1 MKKKLLFVIE
11 SLTCAGAEK
20 SLVSLLNLLD
30 YSRFDVDL
38 QLFSYGGELERYLPR
53 EVNLLPPLKYFQ
65 FLGKS
70 FTQQL
75 CSWQL
80 GLLSSRLNYSL
91 RLRLNKQLN
100 NPQKAVLLWESA
112 KKYIFPNEEKHYDVA
127 IAYAQGV
134 PTFYVAE
141 NVSAHK
147 KASWVNVPLKLDGDL
162 RSAQQGFYEKSDH
175 IVCVSDA
182 SYDAFSKVYPH
193 MAHKMKVIW
202 DIVDPHFIQD
212 LSLEPLEK
220 PLPSSDVPILLTVAR
235 LNKAQKGFDITMEA
249 ARILKEKGVP
259 YRWYVLGKGP
269 YRAEMEAFIEQHQL
283 QNQFFLLGTTSNPYP
298 YFRACDVYVQ
308 TSRFEGFG
316 LSIAEAR
323 LLDKPV
329 VTTEFE
335 AVYNQMIQGGNG
347 LVTDIDP
354 IAVADAIERLLNDKE
369 LYDHIV
375 SFQQNEKKGNPE
387 EINKFYDLI
396 SQ

>member
-38 QLFSYGGELERYLPR
+38 QLFSYGGELERYLPK

-70 FTQQL
+70 FIQQL
-75 CSWQL
+75 SSWQL

-112 KKYIFPNEEKHYDVA
+112 KKHMFPNEEKHYDVA

-141 NVSAHK
+141 NVSALK
-147 KASWVNVPLKLDGDL
+147 KISWVNAILKLEGNQKN
-162 RSAQQGFYEKSDH
+162 QQEPFYRKIDH
-175 IVCVSDA
+175 IVCVSNT
-182 SYDAFSKVYPH
+182 SCESFSNIYPDMAYKVS
-193 MAHKMKVIW
+193 VIW
-202 DIVDPHFIQD
+202 DIIDPGFIHS
-212 LSLEPLEK
+212 LSLEPSKESL
-220 PLPSSDVPILLTVAR
+220 SSDNSPTILTVSR
-235 LNKAQKGFDITMEA
+235 LNKSHKGIDITLET
-249 ARILKEKGVP
+249 ARILKERGVP
-259 YRWYVLGKGP
+259 FHWYVLGKGA
-269 YRAEMEAFIEQHQL
+269 YRTEMEAFIEQHQL
-283 QNQFFLLGTTSNPYP
+283 QDQFFLLGTTSNPYP

-323 LLDKPV
+323 LLNKPV

-335 AVYNQMIQGGNG
+335 GVYNQMIQGGNG

-354 IAVADAIERLLNDKE
+354 ISVADAIERLLNDKE
-369 LYDHIV
+369 LYNHIV

>member
-38 QLFSYGGELERYLPR
+38 QLFSYGGELERYLPK

-65 FLGKS
+65 FLSKT

-80 GLLSSRLNYSL
+80 ESLTSRLMYSV
-91 RLRLNKQLN
+91 RLRFLKNASN
-100 NPQKAVLLWESA
+100 TAKALELWKSAGHLLHPET
-112 KKYIFPNEEKHYDVA
+112 EKTYDVA
-127 IAYAQGV
+127 IAYAQSL
-134 PTFYVAE
+134 PTFYVAT
-141 NVSAHK
+141 NISAHK
-147 KASWVNVPLKLDGDL
+147 KMSWVNTTFKLSGTLKDKQ
-162 RSAQQGFYEKSDH
+162 RPFYEKIDH
-175 IVCVSDA
+175 IVCVSEAALDV
-182 SYDAFSKVYPH
+182 FSNVYPD
-193 MAHKMKVIW
+193 MVHKMSVIW
-202 DIVDPHFIQD
+202 DIVDPHFIQN

-220 PLPSSDVPILLTVAR
+220 PLPSTDAPILLTVAR
-235 LNKAQKGFDITMEA
+235 LNTEQKGFDITMEA

-259 YRWYVLGKGP
+259 YRWYILGKGP

-323 LLDKPV
+323 LLNKPV

-347 LVTDIDP
+347 LVTAIDP

-369 LYDHIV
+369 LYDHI
-375 SFQQNEKKGNPE
+375 SDFQRHEKKGNPE
-387 EINKFYDLI
+387 EINNFYSLVP
-396 SQ
+396 